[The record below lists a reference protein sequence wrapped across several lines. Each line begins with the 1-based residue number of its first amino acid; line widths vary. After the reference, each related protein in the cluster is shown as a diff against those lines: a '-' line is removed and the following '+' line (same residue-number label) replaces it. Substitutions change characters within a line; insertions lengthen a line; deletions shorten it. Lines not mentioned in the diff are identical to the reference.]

1 MHSSPL
7 AIAANRSAETSVNR
21 HPEAAHALT
30 ADRWVHITGL
40 LLGGAGAAALVARV
54 IRDGRGIPLLV
65 YGVCLVTMLVC
76 SAVYNLA
83 APSER
88 RQVLR
93 RLDHA
98 AIFLLIAGTYTP
110 FTARDVGG
118 AALAVTALVWAV
130 ALAGVVGKLTV
141 PHRFE
146 RSAIL
151 VYLGLGW
158 AVLIGFRPL
167 VSALD
172 PWTIG
177 LLAAGGVL
185 YTAGIVFY
193 LWQTLTFH
201 RAIWHLFVLAAAA
214 CHYTAVVR
222 TA

>member
-1 MHSSPL
+1 MT
-7 AIAANRSAETSVNR
+7 RQ
-21 HPEAAHALT
+21 PEAAWALT

-54 IRDGRGIPLLV
+54 VRDGRGIPLLV
-65 YGVCLVTMLVC
+65 YAACLATMLVC
-76 SAVYNLA
+76 SAVYNLS

-88 RQVLR
+88 RRLLR

-110 FTARDVGG
+110 FIASAASG
-118 AALAVTALVWAV
+118 AASTVTALVWAV
-130 ALAGVVGKLTV
+130 AVAGGVGKLTV

-172 PWTIG
+172 SWTIG

-185 YTAGIVFY
+185 YTVGIVFY
-193 LWQTLTFH
+193 LWRTLAFH
-201 RAIWHLFVLAAAA
+201 KAIWHLFVLAAAA
-214 CHYTAVVR
+214 CHYIAVVR
-222 TA
+222 AA